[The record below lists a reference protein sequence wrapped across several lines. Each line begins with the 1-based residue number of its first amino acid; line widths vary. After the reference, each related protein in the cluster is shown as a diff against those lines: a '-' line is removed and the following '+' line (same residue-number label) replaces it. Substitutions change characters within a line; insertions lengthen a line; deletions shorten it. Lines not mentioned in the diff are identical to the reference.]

1 MPLHVHVSK
10 LLSLVKHMNTPP
22 SVPRSH
28 MDTPNEKK
36 NDPSPS
42 TFLPGINSFNA
53 DRSKYMHYSQMAV
66 GQMEKLMD
74 KKMDLKELRSSLVLS
89 SLLSSATSPL
99 DPPPREKKDR
109 VSTIGNNQEGKRIVA
124 DTDAGNLQERG
135 HKEHLQRVHQ
145 QDHQRDRK
153 QIDHRSDQH
162 VDFVAEP
169 RVGSHRDHSILNH
182 MLDVSIDKSY
192 SEETMREVLRLRI
205 EQERTKQ
212 TQYKYKLSQVALQ
225 LLKEAESHGL
235 GGDLI
240 EKLFLVDSGADFR
253 NFMQWLGNQGEDFKR
268 RIGGDFSRDS
278 HNLMDHHGDSSNV
291 HVSNN
296 VNESNNVHDSSN
308 DHVSNKVHESSD
320 VQNSNIAHD
329 SAKKSTSHAI
339 QTPSP
344 KELPETLMAVQNGL
358 QSVSLSGSHP
368 HSRGLQPPTARTR
381 VNSMLESVTGALS
394 VPFRLPNLVYLP
406 QANPVYYV
414 HGSDQRVQSGQT
426 GSQIGSYGN
435 QLSQSSQS
443 GQTGRSEQA
452 ISGQSG
458 QSEQAFQSSQKG
470 NDDSENLGLPNLN
483 YPGMI
488 YQSLPQQ
495 FINPPNLFTQSIPH
509 QMGIQTGT
517 PYYYVNSLPPG
528 MPPMLTSQYF
538 VPPPPFPSG
547 MIPWGGAVPTSEKK
561 QDDEQHHKRQ
571 KGKNSINFMITTPKN
586 PPARKYNKL

>member
-1 MPLHVHVSK
+1 
-10 LLSLVKHMNTPP
+10 
-22 SVPRSH
+22 
-28 MDTPNEKK
+28 
-36 NDPSPS
+36 
-42 TFLPGINSFNA
+42 
-53 DRSKYMHYSQMAV
+53 MHYSQMAAD
-66 GQMEKLMD
+66 QMEKLMV

-99 DPPPREKKDR
+99 DPLHREKTNKI
-109 VSTIGNNQEGKRIVA
+109 STIGNNQEGKRMVA
-124 DTDAGNLQERG
+124 DTGAGNLQERS

-153 QIDHRSDQH
+153 QINHRNDQH

-169 RVGSHRDHSILNH
+169 RLGNHRDHSILNH

-212 TQYKYKLSQVALQ
+212 TQYKYKLSQVVLQ
-225 LLKEAESHGL
+225 LLKEAENHGL
-235 GGDLI
+235 GGGLI
-240 EKLFLVDSGADFR
+240 EKLFLVESGADFR
-253 NFMQWLGNQGEDFKR
+253 NFMHWLGSQGEAFKR
-268 RIGGDFSRDS
+268 RIGGDFDRDS
-278 HNLMDHHGDSSNV
+278 HYPMDHHGDSSNV

-296 VNESNNVHDSSN
+296 VNDSNNVHDSSN
-308 DHVSNKVHESSD
+308 VHVSSNVHDSTD
-320 VQNSNIAHD
+320 VQSSNIAHD
-329 SAKKSTSHAI
+329 LAKKSSFHAI

-344 KELPETLMAVQNGL
+344 NKLPEILMAVQNGL
-358 QSVSLSGSHP
+358 QSVSLSGSHT

-394 VPFRLPNLVYLP
+394 GPFRLPNPVYLP
-406 QANPVYYV
+406 PANPIYYA
-414 HGSDQRVQSGQT
+414 HGSDQRQQQLVQSGQS
-426 GSQIGSYGN
+426 GSQSGSYGN

-470 NDDSENLGLPNLN
+470 NDDSENLVLPNLN

-495 FINPPNLFTQSIPH
+495 FLNPSNLFTQSIPH

-538 VPPPPFPSG
+538 VPPPFPSG

-561 QDDEQHHKRQ
+561 QDDEHHHKRQ